1 MLASFDEDAQRLIH
15 EAANRP
21 KARDRAIDPGATA
34 ALETL
39 RIDASEFDTAR
50 DSGSTSMV
58 AALDTTQFD
67 AGEYDLSG
75 LDDAPDEHKANA
87 NGKANGLDLD
97 IGQSTLAGANG
108 AAREEMVL
116 PSLEPVTISEVGTKL
131 DLARAYMDMGDP
143 DGAKN
148 ILREVLSEGSVS
160 QKQEANRLLE
170 SLPG

>member
-1 MLASFDEDAQRLIH
+1 MLASFDEDAQRLIE
-15 EAANRP
+15 EAAHRP
-21 KARDRAIDPGATA
+21 KRRDTAVDIGATA

-39 RIDASEFDTAR
+39 RVDASSLNGQHDPGA
-50 DSGSTSMV
+50 TSMV

-67 AGEYDLSG
+67 AGEYDLSNDSG
-75 LDDAPDEHKANA
+75 LHQSI
-87 NGKANGLDLD
+87 GNGLDLD
-97 IGQSTLAGANG
+97 LGQSTLPETGG
-108 AAREEMVL
+108 HAAAPDEMTL

-143 DGAKN
+143 DGARN